1 MTGRENVFM
10 NGAIMG
16 MTKAE
21 ISRKL
26 DEIVDFS
33 GVERYLDTPV
43 KRYSSGMTVRLGF
56 AIAAHL
62 DPEILVV
69 DEVLA
74 VGDAEFQ
81 KKAIGKMQD
90 VSRGEGRTVL
100 FVSHNMASIR
110 SLCQS
115 GVVLSDGMV
124 SYIGS
129 VEESIA
135 LYFKESKIAGIYN
148 SPNDKV
154 VLSKVIIGDT
164 TQETTAIKYGDTL
177 EVSLYMHAAQK
188 IEKPCFWLGVAAK
201 GGSLWAANS
210 LIDGRRLPSVE
221 GDFVLTYRFPKIH
234 LLSQEYYL
242 TLGGRTQNGEEALFQ
257 SMEIGSFNVISAA
270 ADIGLNGPLAERLI
284 PVSSPILRQY
294 EVLLNQKSIIKFDPN
309 KI

>member
-1 MTGRENVFM
+1 MLRFQ
-10 NGAIMG
+10 
-16 MTKAE
+16 
-21 ISRKL
+21 
-26 DEIVDFS
+26 
-33 GVERYLDTPV
+33 VEWSL
-43 KRYSSGMTVRLGF
+43 
-56 AIAAHL
+56 I
-62 DPEILVV
+62 
-69 DEVLA
+69 LA
-74 VGDAEFQ
+74 VS
-81 KKAIGKMQD
+81 KNRLLYILRVK
-90 VSRGEGRTVL
+90 
-100 FVSHNMASIR
+100 N
-110 SLCQS
+110 
-115 GVVLSDGMV
+115 SD
-124 SYIGS
+124 
-129 VEESIA
+129 
-135 LYFKESKIAGIYN
+135 YN